1 MPKTHVTNIL
11 DCDEKLLNKVFLTV
25 KKVSNHLVDNFEY
38 NGVDL
43 LCANGEAA
51 GQSLPHFYI
60 HIIPRRNGDGVGEQG
75 ERPEFPDAAKNIMDV
90 YQELRI

>member
-1 MPKTHVTNIL
+1 M
-11 DCDEKLLNKVFLTV
+11 

>member
-1 MPKTHVTNIL
+1 
-11 DCDEKLLNKVFLTV
+11 V

>member
-1 MPKTHVTNIL
+1 M
-11 DCDEKLLNKVFLTV
+11 
-25 KKVSNHLVDNFEY
+25 KKVSNHLVDNCGY
-38 NGVDL
+38 NGVYL

-60 HIIPRRNGDGVGEQG
+60 HIIHRRSGDGLGEQG
-75 ERPEFPDAAKNIMDV
+75 EWPNFPGTSKNIMDV

>member
-1 MPKTHVTNIL
+1 M
-11 DCDEKLLNKVFLTV
+11 

-60 HIIPRRNGDGVGEQG
+60 HIIPRRNGDGVGEKG

>member
-1 MPKTHVTNIL
+1 M
-11 DCDEKLLNKVFLTV
+11 

-60 HIIPRRNGDGVGEQG
+60 HIIPRRNGDGLGEQG

>member
-1 MPKTHVTNIL
+1 M
-11 DCDEKLLNKVFLTV
+11 

-75 ERPEFPDAAKNIMDV
+75 ERPAFPDAAKNIMDV

>member
-1 MPKTHVTNIL
+1 M
-11 DCDEKLLNKVFLTV
+11 

-43 LCANGEAA
+43 LCANGEAT

>member
-1 MPKTHVTNIL
+1 M
-11 DCDEKLLNKVFLTV
+11 
-25 KKVSNHLVDNFEY
+25 KKVSNRLVDNCGY

-60 HIIPRRNGDGVGEQG
+60 HIIHRRSGDGLGEQG
-75 ERPEFPDAAKNIMDV
+75 EWPNFPGASKKIMDV